1 MEGSERNCQDTED
14 TTTLVQFEETKSDS
28 RKLSYVTKLSPVPAV
43 NGMGPGWQVSFSCTR
58 FQEYD
63 RCPKKQETVVRLSRV
78 HPTEL
83 TCFQELIKRL
93 QDRHVEYVET
103 LAKKGS
109 VDVTSVP
116 TVSPDAPNVLEEM
129 MQFRQVKSRA
139 EVANKI
145 ALEEEV

>member
-1 MEGSERNCQDTED
+1 
-14 TTTLVQFEETKSDS
+14 
-28 RKLSYVTKLSPVPAV
+28 
-43 NGMGPGWQVSFSCTR
+43 
-58 FQEYD
+58 
-63 RCPKKQETVVRLSRV
+63 V